1 MHHIYIYGKYPE
13 KMSSSPRW
21 LRIQALISLSATDK
35 KKEVCGE
42 PVIRKR
48 VGKLGKKNIRFVM

>member
-1 MHHIYIYGKYPE
+1 MHASYIYGKYPE

-21 LRIQALISLSATDK
+21 LRIQALISSSATDK

-42 PVIRKR
+42 PVIRR
-48 VGKLGKKNIRFVM
+48 RAGKLGKKT